1 MAIKSPIKLQWFH
14 ILLGLADGALHGYGI
29 QRAVLE
35 RTDGAMRL
43 WPAML
48 YRSLATLSDEG
59 LIVEADAPDSKD
71 PDERRQYYR
80 LTVAGRERLRI
91 ETDRMSAWVDAA
103 RSSYGQHQT

>member
-1 MAIKSPIKLQWFH
+1 MSINSPIKLQWFH
-14 ILLGLADGALHGYGI
+14 ILLALADGARHGYGI

-48 YRSLATLSDEG
+48 YRSLATLAEAE
-59 LIVEADAPDSKD
+59 LIEEVDTPPSKN

-80 LTVAGRERLRI
+80 LTDAGRERLRV
-91 ETDRMSAWVDAA
+91 ETDLMSGWVDAA
-103 RSSYGQHQT
+103 RSSDSQHQT